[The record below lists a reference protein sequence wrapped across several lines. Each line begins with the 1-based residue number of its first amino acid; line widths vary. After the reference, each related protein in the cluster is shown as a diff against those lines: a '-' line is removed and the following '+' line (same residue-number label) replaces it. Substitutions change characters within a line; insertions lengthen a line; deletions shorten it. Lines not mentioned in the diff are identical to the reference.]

1 MMTTY
6 TVRLTVDHDEQV
18 SEPEMHAG
26 IQSAIEG
33 SMVPLRGA
41 AIIDQV
47 LAITTESEGATR

>member
-1 MMTTY
+1 MRTTF
-6 TVRLTVDHDEQV
+6 TVKLIVDHDERV

-41 AIIDQV
+41 AIIDSVQ
-47 LAITTESEGATR
+47 AITTDGPA